1 MTGNTRRAPLVGI
14 LTLLVIFAV
23 LCLSIFAALSLK
35 TARYNLSL
43 AQRSAQAVTDYYA
56 ADSTCTQRSNQI
68 YALWKQGGSDETL
81 TALVAPWGGTGTRQD
96 GVLVLTWSCKIDD
109 SRVLKATVSAGTIYQ
124 VEQWSVNPAGD
135 WTADETLPVW
145 GREGE
150 KQP

>member
-1 MTGNTRRAPLVGI
+1 MTDKTRRAPPVGI

-43 AQRSAQAVTDYYA
+43 AQHSAQAVTDYYA
-56 ADSTCTQRSNQI
+56 ADSTCTQLSNQI
-68 YALWKQGGSDETL
+68 YALWKQGGSDEAL
-81 TALVAPWGGTGTRQD
+81 IALVVPYGGAGSRRE
-96 GVLVLTWSCKIDD
+96 GALVLTWSCKIDD
-109 SRVLKATVSAGTIYQ
+109 SRVLRTAVSVGQTYQ
-124 VEQWSVNPAGD
+124 VEQWGITPAGD

-145 GREGE
+145 GSEGE